1 MANYTVKTI
10 FPADESTDDNKYISN
25 KRTELQSSMETGDVV
40 ALYNQYLE
48 AGYDVNV
55 SFNVPETNED
65 GSDIESDP
73 FEMAENLTKQGIDYK
88 AKLKLDAKGA
98 YDDLLDAMHLIES
111 AGYAMVVD
119 VKLKINDKTSLN
131 VDDATSWTD
140 QDAVV
145 KITPKADSIDVNDL
159 KGLYDDLNNRG
170 YAVSIDLKP
179 KVDKTATDE
188 SDEFSKQLSVYPDG
202 TEVKFTLKQAE

>member
-1 MANYTVKTI
+1 
-10 FPADESTDDNKYISN
+10 
-25 KRTELQSSMETGDVV
+25 
-40 ALYNQYLE
+40 
-48 AGYDVNV
+48 
-55 SFNVPETNED
+55 FNVPETNED

-119 VKLKINDKTSLN
+119 IKLKINDKTSLN
-131 VDDATSWTD
+131 VDDSTSWTD

-145 KITPKADSIDVNDL
+145 KITPKADSID
-159 KGLYDDLNNRG
+159 
-170 YAVSIDLKP
+170 
-179 KVDKTATDE
+179 
-188 SDEFSKQLSVYPDG
+188 
-202 TEVKFTLKQAE
+202 